1 MAFTRNTVIDASP
14 SGDSVKQAVLDL
26 DADLTA
32 AYDGLNQ
39 LQGNLALKINLSDY
53 DQPNGV
59 PKLDAT
65 GKLKTSQ
72 LPDLQADLPIGL
84 IISFGAESLPANS
97 NWLECDG
104 SQVAIADY
112 LDLYGVIGNAFGL
125 ADPGKFKLPDLRGQ
139 FLRGWNHAAGVD
151 PDAATR
157 TGGDHVGSSQADA
170 LRKHAHPVGAN
181 TGKAAGGESVFDPG
195 SWGSYQHCYTG
206 DFTRTDAELSGD
218 NMLSKSPRGL
228 ETRPLNTAVMFC
240 IKWR

>member
-53 DQPNGV
+53 DQPGGV

-84 IISFGAESLPANS
+84 IIAYGAEALPANS

-125 ADPGKFKLPDLRGQ
+125 ADPGNFALPDLRGQ
-139 FLRGWNHAAGVD
+139 FLRGWDHASGKD

-157 TGGDHVGSSQADA
+157 SGGDHVGSSQIDTIKFH
-170 LRKHAHPVGAN
+170 RHPLGAN
-181 TGKAAGGESVFDPG
+181 TGKATGGASVVDPG
-195 SWGSYQHCYTG
+195 TWNDPVALNIYTG
-206 DFTRTDAELSGD
+206 AQDVDTKYPTLMDEVPKD
-218 NMLSKSPRGL
+218 L
-228 ETRPLNTAVMFC
+228 ETRPVNIAVLYC